1 MAGEGI
7 NSLACSMLQTKE
19 RKMTE
24 FLKMGQREAFEY
36 WFSDGGK
43 SPRSVER
50 NGEGYKLMTA
60 ASAWEAWKA
69 AYAFLGMSGRPSSTV
84 DGLTVMSSF

>member
-1 MAGEGI
+1 MGKPRLITLGEVMDKLKG
-7 NSLACSMLQTKE
+7 K
-19 RKMTE
+19 KMTE

-43 SPRSVER
+43 SPRAVER
-50 NGEGYKLMTA
+50 NGEGYKLMAA

-69 AYAFLGMSGRPSSTV
+69 AYAFLGVSGRPSSTV
-84 DGLTVMSSF
+84 DRLTVMSSF